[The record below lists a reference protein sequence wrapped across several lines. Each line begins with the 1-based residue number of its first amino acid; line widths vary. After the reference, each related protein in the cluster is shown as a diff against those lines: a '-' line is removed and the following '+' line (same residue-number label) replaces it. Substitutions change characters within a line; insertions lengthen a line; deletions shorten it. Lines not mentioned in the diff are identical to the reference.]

1 MPPVSRGYNRSMNSP
16 VRPPRQVPITFIV
29 IAAFAAAIGLWL
41 GQRFLAAPAQPKLQN
56 AVLYPS
62 PRAIPDFH
70 LTQTN
75 GAPLTLDAWRGR
87 WDIVYFGYS
96 SCPDVCPTTLAT
108 FKSVW
113 RDLQARGLTDKVRFN
128 FISVDPQR
136 DTPELLG
143 KYVSYF
149 NPDFVAATGS
159 DDELTRLTH
168 SLGLIYSRT
177 TDANGTIEVD
187 HSGSAVIVDP
197 DGKLIGLFRP
207 PFDAPA
213 VVSDMTMLMSS
224 AK

>member
-1 MPPVSRGYNRSMNSP
+1 MNSL
-16 VRPPRQVPITFIV
+16 VRPPRLIPITFIV